1 MSLPQR
7 VLDSPTTLLVHYS
20 RIGAMKV
27 RHPVLIPFADHRDGV
42 FAGNGQLPV
51 AIDQQHA
58 PQAAQ
63 IDIEVCASA

>member
-1 MSLPQR
+1 
-7 VLDSPTTLLVHYS
+7 
-20 RIGAMKV
+20 MKV
-27 RHPVLIPFADHRDGV
+27 RHPVLNPLADHRDGV

-63 IDIEVCASA
+63 IDIEVRASA